1 MSAPKR
7 TLPPMNI
14 NWINDAAIV
23 IALLACIAALAL
35 IVIVSGADSLAATG
49 LRDLAI
55 LLGGALAGTKIPKA

>member
-1 MSAPKR
+1 
-7 TLPPMNI
+7 MNLSSL
-14 NWINDAAIV
+14 NEAAIV
-23 IALLACIAALAL
+23 IALIAVIAALTI